1 MIGKMINRE
10 NKIFDKLIELKKE
23 NFEFV
28 LIGGYAV
35 SAFNHRFSV
44 DADIVIQN
52 TDLED
57 YIEIMKKNGFKE
69 VQRKDLESIYDGK
82 FVALKKDDEFPV
94 NFDIMVGS
102 LKCRQTGASWSY
114 DFIFEKSNIKKIDGS
129 ERSVKVRIPEKELL
143 IAIKLH
149 SGRLT
154 DVRDIVALSTDI
166 EEDKIKKYTD
176 KGRKR
181 DLFNTLQ
188 SIEKIIGR
196 EGFENSFKGVF
207 SEKQM
212 PIENI
217 KRVNKLVKV
226 LMSKYQKY

>member
-166 EEDKIKKYTD
+166 EEDKVT
-176 KGRKR
+176 
-181 DLFNTLQ
+181 
-188 SIEKIIGR
+188 S
-196 EGFENSFKGVF
+196 S
-207 SEKQM
+207 S
-212 PIENI
+212 P
-217 KRVNKLVKV
+217 
-226 LMSKYQKY
+226 